1 MALFPNRKL
10 VVFDI
15 DGTLIYAHDIHVKI
29 YQKSLREVAKVGVPD
44 HEHEEI
50 SKHFGK
56 PEDGVFEGILE
67 RYGVK
72 NPPQSLLKKLV
83 QANIQNM
90 EMADKLITPQ
100 NVLLG
105 VKNLL
110 ELLQKQ
116 GYVIGVIS
124 GNPRPKGEAL
134 LRFTGLKKYVKVTA
148 FFNDKNGAET
158 VRKRADI
165 LRLAVQKASKQLRQ
179 KIPPSRIVVVGDTP
193 SDIQAGK
200 EIGAYTLGVATG
212 NFTMNELEKYS
223 PSRVVR
229 TFMELPGVAPD
240 LRAASKRRT
249 AKPWPRV
256 HLIQKPFEARQQN
269 TRTKKRR

>member
-1 MALFPNRKL
+1 MQLFPGKRL
-10 VVFDI
+10 IVFDI

-29 YQKSLREVAKVGVPD
+29 YQKSLREVANVVVPN

-56 PEDGVFEGILE
+56 PEDGVFAGILE
-67 RYGVK
+67 TYGVK
-72 NPPQSLLKKLV
+72 NPPQSLLRKLV

-90 EMADKLITPQ
+90 KMADKLITPK

-110 ELLQKQ
+110 ELLQNQ

-134 LRFTGLKKYVKVTA
+134 LRFTGLKKYVKVSA
-148 FFNDKNGAET
+148 FFNDKKDAEV

-165 LRLAVQKASKQLRQ
+165 LRLAVQKASRQLQQ
-179 KIPPSRIVVVGDTP
+179 KILPSRVVVVGDTP

-212 NFTMNELEKYS
+212 NYTMHELEKYS

-229 TFMELPGVAPD
+229 TFMELPGVAPEF
-240 LRAASKRRT
+240 RTGSKRRT
-249 AKPWPRV
+249 IGTRPRV
-256 HLIQKPFEARQQN
+256 HLIQKTSN
-269 TRTKKRR
+269 TRLRHARPLKRR